1 MISKYLEV
9 SMKASDAM
17 LAAKRRV
24 ASLGDLCAAGTG
36 FVVGTCEGA
45 LRLCGSLLLVP
56 GWEAD
61 ALG

>member
-1 MISKYLEV
+1 
-9 SMKASDAM
+9 MKASDAM